1 MFVMLHISRT
11 KCLILSQGLV
21 QKCHIVLMLI
31 VFTFTSP
38 YYMSMQRKEAGFAH
52 LAIVVI
58 FLVALVGVVGYSAY
72 RRNTNQPSTN
82 DYSTNQPSTGEPSIS
97 SGQTGTCTKAKVGAF
112 TSDLTDMDL
121 VTTIQNPIR
130 LVGGSNIKTH
140 SYIEVSKRAAV
151 YAPKDTTLNGG
162 ANYYE
167 TIGENPV
174 TKVQYLLAFDNGC
187 DVQIWLDHIVDV
199 PDKIK
204 NAFPSKASNDTKAV
218 EVKETKIS
226 AGELVGYTNQTGRAR
241 FDFGVLNLKGPET
254 SLTTNPKYKDDPI
267 VKTSDKDRHAICP
280 FSLYDSTKLE
290 KYKSFYDPNTDSDQA
305 IIDNICD

>member
-1 MFVMLHISRT
+1 
-11 KCLILSQGLV
+11 
-21 QKCHIVLMLI
+21 
-31 VFTFTSP
+31 
-38 YYMSMQRKEAGFAH
+38 MQREEAGFAH

-58 FLVALVGVVGYSAY
+58 ILVALVGVVGYSVY
-72 RRNTNQPSTN
+72 RRSTSQQLTSDSSTSQPST
-82 DYSTNQPSTGEPSIS
+82 S
-97 SGQTGTCTKAKVGAF
+97 SGQAETCTKAKFGAF

-167 TIGENPV
+167 TMGENPV

-187 DVQIWLDHIVDV
+187 DVQFWLDHLVDV

-204 NAFPSKASNDTKAV
+204 NAFPSEIRNDTKAV
-218 EVKETKIS
+218 EVKETKVS
-226 AGELVGYTNQTGRAR
+226 AGELVGYSNQTGRAR
-241 FDFGVLNLKGPET
+241 FDFGVLDLKGRET

-267 VKTSDKDRHAICP
+267 VQTSDKYRHAICP

-290 KYKSFYDPNTDSDQA
+290 KYKSFYDPNTDSDQE